1 MGAGKTVVAGVD
13 DSGPARAALEYAI
26 AEAARRGARVRAVS
40 VFDPAEHWLA
50 PRAGSAPTIAQATKM
65 IEDRL
70 RGLVGEIVAVRPALV
85 AVPVDTVAL
94 LGRPARVLV
103 EQAARADLLV
113 VGHRGRGALTS
124 ALLGSVSLHCVLHA
138 PCTVTVVRTGL
149 ARVCER
155 EHAAVPE
162 PAPAPFGPA
171 LA

>member
-1 MGAGKTVVAGVD
+1 MKTIVVGVD
-13 DSGPARAALEYAI
+13 DSEVATAALEHAI
-26 AEAARRGARVRAVS
+26 DEAARRRARVSAVS

-50 PRAGSAPTIAQATKM
+50 PRGGTTPTIAQTTRM

-70 RGLVGEIVAVRPALV
+70 RDLVKEIVAARPAL
-85 AVPVDTVAL
+85 AGVPVQALAL

-103 EQAARADLLV
+103 EQAAGADLLV

-138 PCTVTVVRTGL
+138 PCTVTVVRTGPV
-149 ARVCER
+149 RVR
-155 EHAAVPE
+155 EPQRAVVSTT
-162 PAPAPFGPA
+162 APAGPA

>member
-1 MGAGKTVVAGVD
+1 MGAGKTVVVGVD
-13 DSGPARAALEYAI
+13 DSAAARAALEYAI
-26 AEAARRGARVRAVS
+26 AEAAHRGARVRAVS

-50 PRAGSAPTIAQATKM
+50 PRAGSTLTIAQATDM

-70 RGLVGEIVAVRPALV
+70 RGVVKEIVAVRPALA
-85 AVPVDTVAL
+85 AVPVGAVAL

-113 VGHRGRGALTS
+113 VGHRGRGAFTS

-138 PCTVTVVRTGL
+138 RCTVTVVRSGPVPV
-149 ARVCER
+149 RER
-155 EHAAVPE
+155 EYVAVPE
-162 PAPAPFGPA
+162 AARVPFGPA